1 MKKQFNIAVVG
12 LGQVGIYLLNEL
24 NTKKKDIE
32 EKTGKKINI
41 VAISAKNINK
51 KRQFK
56 INKKIFFKNPL
67 EIFKKKKVDILFEA
81 IGLSDGISKKLVETA
96 LKNKVNVITPNK
108 TLIAKHGDYLAKLA
122 EQNKVNLEFEAS
134 VAGGIPIIRTL
145 RDGLIS
151 NDVNWFAGIL
161 NGTSNFI
168 FSKMDTE
175 KKSFSN
181 ALQLAQELG
190 FAEPDPTLDI
200 NGTDAAQKTSILS
213 FISFAADIAPSD
225 VFFEGIENID
235 SQDMEYGKQLGLTL
249 KPLSVGR
256 SSKFGISMGS
266 FPAFIKKDQILASI
280 NNESNVVE
288 INTEN
293 LSSTAFSGPGAGG
306 FPTACSVLNDI
317 IDIGQGKFF
326 DYSKLLNKKN
336 ILNFDEYIS
345 PRYLKIMVKDETG
358 VVAKISSLIAK
369 KNLSIDNLIQKDQDK
384 TDDLIPLV
392 IVLGPSKEKVV
403 IELIKDLKK
412 LEAISGNIQHI
423 RIFSPK

>member
-1 MKKQFNIAVVG
+1 MKTINIGLCGTGNVG
-12 LGQVGIYLLNEL
+12 LSFIEVINTNKDKILDKYGINLNISVIGARKGKVE
-24 NTKKKDIE
+24 NSIFDGEIE
-32 EKTGKKINI
+32 T
-41 VAISAKNINK
+41 
-51 KRQFK
+51 
-56 INKKIFFKNPL
+56 
-67 EIFKKKKVDILFEA
+67 DILKVPLRADVDVVVEL
-81 IGLSDGISKKLVETA
+81 IGGTDITYELASLSLKHNKHYVTA
-96 LKNKVNVITPNK
+96 NKA
-108 TLIAKHGDYLAKLA
+108 LIASKGKDLYLQASKR
-122 EQNKVNLEFEAS
+122 NLHIGFEAS

-168 FSKMDTE
+168 FSKMDAE

-213 FISFAADIAPSD
+213 LISFAADIVPSD

-256 SSKFGISMGS
+256 SSEFGISMGS

-336 ILNFDEYIS
+336 ILSFNEYIS

-358 VVAKISSLIAK
+358 VVAKISSLIAE

-412 LEAISGNIQHI
+412 LEAISGYIQHI

>member
-1 MKKQFNIAVVG
+1 MKTINIGLCGTGNVG
-12 LGQVGIYLLNEL
+12 LSFIEVI
-24 NTKKKDIE
+24 NTNKD
-32 EKTGKKINI
+32 
-41 VAISAKNINK
+41 
-51 KRQFK
+51 
-56 INKKIFFKNPL
+56 KIFDKYGINLNISVIGARKGKVENSIFDG
-67 EIFKKKKVDILFEA
+67 EIETDILKVPLRADVDVVVELIGGTDISYELA
-81 IGLSDGISKKLVETA
+81 TLSLKHNKHYVTANKALMASKGKDLYLQASKRNLHIGL
-96 LKNKVNVITPNK
+96 
-108 TLIAKHGDYLAKLA
+108 
-122 EQNKVNLEFEAS
+122 EAS

-175 KKSFSN
+175 KKSFSK

-213 FISFAADIAPSD
+213 LISFAADIVPSD

-306 FPTACSVLNDI
+306 FPTACSVLNDL